1 MFVFTEPTAALSVSI
16 KPTGDVSVST
26 EPIGAKSVSTKS
38 TGAVSVSSKPTGALS
53 VCTEPTGAV
62 SSKPTGAVSSKPT
75 GAVVVVVYSPVS
87 MCRAPSAYYPR
98 PPAGNPSVYPV
109 DLQTWRIQ
117 SILSTYSY
125 FTLLTDT
132 CIDPCT

>member
-62 SSKPTGAVSSKPT
+62 I
-75 GAVVVVVYSPVS
+75 VVVYSPVS

-117 SILSTYSY
+117 PILSTYSY